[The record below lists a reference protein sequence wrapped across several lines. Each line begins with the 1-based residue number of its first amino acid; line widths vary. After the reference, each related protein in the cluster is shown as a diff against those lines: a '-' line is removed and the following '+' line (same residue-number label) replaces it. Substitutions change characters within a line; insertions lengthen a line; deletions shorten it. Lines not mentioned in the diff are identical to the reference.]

1 MTSSL
6 PGQQQNQN
14 LTKQIGGTATSQSV
28 GGQSSQ
34 AKSQG
39 KAPAIEKPKDPK
51 KQAEK
56 GLESLADKY
65 HDELEELKD
74 RVYKD
79 GFVVAWKVF
88 QI

>member
-14 LTKQIGGTATSQSV
+14 PTKQIGGTATSQSV
-28 GGQSSQ
+28 GGQS
-34 AKSQG
+34 SQG